1 MMYFVEQDAEL
12 GRLRQAVE
20 QLREEKAKE
29 TGRANKLIEELNGEY
44 PLVGFFT
51 EVIVLPDGTS
61 KCMYTI
67 VRGSRHSSMCC
78 SKKPG
83 PR

>member
-29 TGRANKLIEELNGEY
+29 TGRVNKLTEELNGEY
-44 PLVGFFT
+44 PQVGFSA
-51 EVIVLPDGTS
+51 EVIILPDGTS
-61 KCMYTI
+61 KCMQTTI
-67 VRGSRHSSMCC
+67 GGSRHNSMC
-78 SKKPG
+78 
-83 PR
+83 

>member
-1 MMYFVEQDAEL
+1 MMYFVEQDVEL
-12 GRLRQAVE
+12 GQLCHPLE
-20 QLREEKAKE
+20 QLREEKVKE

-61 KCMYTI
+61 KCMQTTI
-67 VRGSRHSSMCC
+67 GGSRHNSMC
-78 SKKPG
+78 
-83 PR
+83 